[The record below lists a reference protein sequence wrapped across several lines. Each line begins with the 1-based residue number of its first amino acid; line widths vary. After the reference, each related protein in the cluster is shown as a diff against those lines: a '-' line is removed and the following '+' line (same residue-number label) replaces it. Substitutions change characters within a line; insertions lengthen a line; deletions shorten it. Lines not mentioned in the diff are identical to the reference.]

1 MSKFRF
7 DTRVVHFDSRVAA
20 RGDKFTRL
28 LREQL
33 FDSCPTVADYVERNT
48 FVSRNDFFVQNND
61 AIIFAVYLLL
71 HERDPVVFEDLFHRA
86 EEFLLGVNE
95 RDINALCAGVW
106 LHYEREAELF
116 GVAVR
121 GVGVS
126 LRGNRLAP
134 LVREK

>member
-7 DTRVVHFDSRVAA
+7 DAGVFEIDAGVAA
-20 RGDKFTRL
+20 RRDECTRFLGKQL
-28 LREQL
+28 L
-33 FDSCPTVADYVERNT
+33 DSGAAVADHIERNALIC
-48 FVSRNDFFVQNND
+48 RDDLLIQNDD
-61 AIIFAVYLLL
+61 AVVASL
-71 HERDPVVFEDLFHRA
+71 HVGLYERDAVVFEDLFHRA